1 MLKNITLKDL
11 RPRLPQVIE
20 DVEEN
25 LDRYII
31 SKRGEPVA
39 VILSMED
46 YESILETLN
55 ETQDQENMKRIRK
68 GLQEAKQGKTI
79 SWKALKKKHR
89 LE

>member
-20 DVEEN
+20 DVEDD

-68 GLQEAKQGKTI
+68 GLREAKQGKTI
-79 SWKALKKKHR
+79 PWKVLKKKYR